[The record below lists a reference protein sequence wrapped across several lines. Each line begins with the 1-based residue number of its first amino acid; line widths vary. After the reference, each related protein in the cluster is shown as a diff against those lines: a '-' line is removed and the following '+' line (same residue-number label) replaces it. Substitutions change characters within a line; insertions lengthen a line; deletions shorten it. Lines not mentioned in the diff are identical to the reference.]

1 MTALTVRT
9 LDPDDWRL
17 CRAVRIAALTD
28 APEAFG
34 STLSHEES
42 LSEERWRLRLAGR
55 SQFLAEEDGAP
66 CGLVGVVPV
75 GPRAA
80 DLISMWVRPASRGTG
95 AADLLVRAA
104 LGWADEHGFAEVR
117 LRVIEG
123 NGAAERLYARHG
135 FRREAASGS
144 AEAPGADGEFT
155 MVRVRPAA
163 DRVR

>member
-1 MTALTVRT
+1 MPSLTVRT

-34 STLSHEES
+34 STLSREES

-55 SQFLAEEDGAP
+55 NQFLAEEDGAP

-80 DLISMWVRPASRGTG
+80 ELVSLWVRPATRGTG
-95 AADLLVRAA
+95 AGDLLMRAA
-104 LGWADEHGFAEVR
+104 LGWADEYGVAKVR
-117 LRVIEG
+117 LRVKEG
-123 NGAAERLYARHG
+123 NGAAERLYTRHG
-135 FRREAASGS
+135 FRREVSDRTDGP
-144 AEAPGADGEFT
+144 EAGGEFT